1 VNHDVEIFL
10 PLASW
15 NLVEPRGPMYS
26 RTQND
31 NGSYNTRCLDC
42 FMTIA
47 SSVETEEELFE
58 RETKHVCPEK
68 ALSELLAMEKAI
80 DADPDSGNPRHL
92 N

>member
-1 VNHDVEIFL
+1 
-10 PLASW
+10 
-15 NLVEPRGPMYS
+15 MYN

-47 SSVETEEELFE
+47 SSVETEEELLACE
-58 RETKHVCPEK
+58 KKHVCPEK
-68 ALSELLAMEKAI
+68 ALADLLAIELSME
-80 DADPDSGNPRHL
+80 PGSQSRGSHHL